1 MRRIAVIVMMLV
13 MAVSVF
19 AAFNEKDSVNLKL
32 DLENLPD
39 GSKVIDVGFSSTPV
53 TAFATDTNNNGGV
66 TDITDVSLVPNPD
79 DGSFSFVSSAGNAL
93 YAYARLQTA
102 DSVNITFSSAALEG
116 YGDSSS
122 QTSKDGAELGWI
134 LGKSAYE
141 DGNTATAP
149 ESFSV
154 TFDGAEKQSNVLF
167 SHRTGSSGNTMDI
180 YCMAL
185 DITSDESVDYRTVAM
200 DEGINIWK
208 TALKIGVSTTD

>member
-53 TAFATDTNNNGGV
+53 TAFATDANNDGV
-66 TDITDVSLVPNPD
+66 TDITDVSLVPDSD
-79 DGSFSFVSSAGNAL
+79 DGSFSFTSSANGAL

-122 QTSKDGAELGWI
+122 QSSSVDGAELGWI
-134 LGKSAYE
+134 LEKSTYT

-149 ESFSV
+149 LSFFV
-154 TFDGAEKQSNVLF
+154 TFDGAEKQSGVLF
-167 SHRTGSSGNTMDI
+167 SHRAGGSGKTMNI

-185 DITSDESVDYRTVAM
+185 DISSASGVDYRAVAM
-200 DEGINIWK
+200 DKGINIWK

>member
-32 DLENLPD
+32 DLENLPE

-53 TAFATDTNNNGGV
+53 TAFATDANNDGV
-66 TDITDVSLVPNPD
+66 TDITDVSLVPDPN
-79 DGSFSFVSSAGNAL
+79 DGSFSFTSSANGAL

-102 DSVNITFSSAALEG
+102 DSVNITFSGAALEG
-116 YGDSSS
+116 YEDSSS

-134 LGKSAYE
+134 LEKSTYT

-149 ESFSV
+149 SSFSV
-154 TFDGAEKQSNVLF
+154 TFDGAEKQSGVLF
-167 SHRTGSSGNTMDI
+167 SHRVGSSGNTMDI

-185 DITSDESVDYRTVAM
+185 DITSDENVDYRAVAM
-200 DEGINIWK
+200 DKGINIWK
-208 TALKIGVSTTD
+208 TTLKIGVSTTD